1 MNTAETVRTIIAEH
15 LGIKLDKV
23 TGPSRIVHELG
34 GDSLDT
40 VEIVMGIEERF
51 NIEISD
57 NDAEHIQCVDDLIK
71 FVDKQLKS

>member
-1 MNTAETVRTIIAEH
+1 MNTAETVRPIIAEH

-71 FVDKQLKS
+71 FVDKQLES

>member
-71 FVDKQLKS
+71 FVDKQLES